1 MNFNNSISIDEA
13 KFSKSSKKLHNL
25 LNNLGLDIK
34 LSQTQ
39 EIFSQSLGFR
49 NLHHLQK
56 TFTSLPFTDIKNNQ
70 YTSTTFDIFASLDF
84 EQSIGII
91 LFLMDDNGTDMWRG
105 RAIVLM
111 SSILK
116 LLTYLQEQKELVI
129 TSKVINEYLV
139 LDAIIKIYKTRK
151 DLPDDIRNHLRHYL
165 LSLPGFQE
173 SAPKQNDVVHEQHG
187 YLKMQFSMAL
197 NKLEKIEKNN
207 FVIADK
213 SWFTIKIIDKIV
225 GRQKISANEV
235 TNITKK
241 ENVFLLN
248 EKLQDLD
255 FIEDSWLAIPEYQ
268 TWVESFYKKSLLNN
282 IRVSDLLVYITTII
296 TPSKRSQMSLVL
308 SSIIDNYSIASNIS
322 KTIFSAIDN

>member
-25 LNNLGLDIK
+25 LNDLGLDIK

-39 EIFSQSLGFR
+39 EILSQSLGFR

-56 TFTSLPFTDIKNNQ
+56 TLNSLPFTETATKE
-70 YTSTTFDIFASLDF
+70 YTSTTFDIFSSLDF
-84 EQSIGII
+84 EQSMGII
-91 LFLMDDNGTDMWRG
+91 LFLMDNNGTDMWRG
-105 RAIVLM
+105 RAISLM
-111 SSILK
+111 SAILK
-116 LLTYLQEQKELVI
+116 VLIHLQEKKEVVI
-129 TSKVINEYLV
+129 TSQVIADYLH
-139 LDAIIKIYKTRK
+139 LDNLIKIYKTRR
-151 DLPDDIRNHLRHYL
+151 DFPDNIRNNLKNYL

-173 SAPKQNDVVHEQHG
+173 SAPQQNEVVLEQHG
-187 YLKMQFSMAL
+187 YLKMQFSIVL
-197 NKLEKIEKNN
+197 SKLEKIENNN
-207 FVIADK
+207 FIIADK
-213 SWFTIKIIDKIV
+213 SWFSIKSIDKVI
-225 GRQKISANEV
+225 GTRGSSQNGV
-235 TNITKK
+235 TNVTQK

-248 EKLQDLD
+248 DKLEDLD

-322 KTIFSAIDN
+322 KTICQKVR